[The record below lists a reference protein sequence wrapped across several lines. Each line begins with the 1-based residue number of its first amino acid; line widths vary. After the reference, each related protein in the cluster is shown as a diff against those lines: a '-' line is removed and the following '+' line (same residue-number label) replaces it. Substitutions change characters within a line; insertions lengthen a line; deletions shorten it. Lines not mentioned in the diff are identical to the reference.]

1 MENYSALLL
10 SSLLHDIGKFYQRAT
25 DFSKTHSK
33 YSGDFIDD
41 YKDSF
46 ENSDLIKTLVTHHH
60 EQQKHEDEN
69 PERIE
74 DINIRNL
81 AWLIDKS
88 DNISSGERNRDEIL
102 SNRDTNSDQKKRFQ
116 LISSIFNS
124 VYIGE
129 EFKSDKRYKFGNFDT
144 FFSEGYENLFP
155 KDNLINEKEDYTN
168 YWNEFTEEF
177 EKLFSGRKV
186 NLDSLY
192 SLIQKYCW
200 CIPSDTT
207 TDKPDISLA
216 DHLKTTCAISAC
228 AFKYHEETD
237 WEESRVKNT
246 ETEKYCLVAGDISGI
261 QNFIYSVASLD
272 TKGLSKRLRGR
283 SFKIAALSEIISLDI
298 LQSLDLPNMCKL
310 MSAGGMF
317 YLLIPN
323 TEKAINILTAKIIE
337 FQNKLLDEFNGE
349 LSVSI
354 AHIPL
359 NDEGFKKECFGEK
372 LQEVKDKLNERKLQ
386 KFSSILSQGP
396 KLFNMNYKGHGTC
409 SVCDTNPGVIPFGDG
424 FVCRSCEE
432 EEALGDKLAN
442 NYKWEN
448 DDLKTNNNYF
458 IISREKGEFKLLDYF
473 IDIVPKDEVKDYNP
487 IIAFN
492 MTDYDIIEDCPVSFF
507 PYAGYIPVW
516 KDEEELMKA
525 LGNDEKLLETE
536 KLEGDFEAGS
546 VPKSFSAIACS
557 GEGHDLLGV
566 LRADVD
572 NLGLIF
578 SQGLGKDASIS
589 RISTLSSMLNL
600 FFTRV
605 VTDIILTG
613 KYKYK
618 DDDKE
623 NEENNYRD
631 YKNVYISYCGG
642 DDLMLMGYF
651 DDIINLANEIRLKL
665 SKFVC
670 GNPNITISV
679 GIGTYKAK
687 TPVAITSR
695 QTGDLLE
702 LSKIKKY
709 SYNLKNGQK
718 VTGTKNSLTLF
729 DTTIP
734 WAYYSMLSKWCN
746 DFYSALNDKSGK
758 FSISFLYRLLVYQ
771 KMSRSEDLLYEAKLS
786 YDIAR
791 NFKDNKG
798 EYIVNKDIQKILDSL
813 LVENVNKKI
822 YWKNLKLPITWA
834 AYKNRK

>member
-1 MENYSALLL
+1 MENYSNFLISA
-10 SSLLHDIGKFYQRAT
+10 LLHDIGKFYQRAT
-25 DFSKTHSK
+25 DFNQTHSK
-33 YSGDFIDD
+33 YSGDFIDK

-46 ENSDLIKTLVTHHH
+46 ENPTLIKELVTHHH
-60 EQQKHEDEN
+60 ELQSHPKEN
-69 PERIE
+69 PETIE
-74 DINIRNL
+74 DKDIQNL
-81 AWLIDKS
+81 AWLVDKS
-88 DNISSGERNRDEIL
+88 DNISSGERGDKEGDGSRYVLMN
-102 SNRDTNSDQKKRFQ
+102 
-116 LISSIFNS
+116 SIFNS
-124 VYIGE
+124 VNIGD
-129 EFKSDKRYKFGNFDT
+129 EFESAKKYKFNNLNQAPQ
-144 FFSEGYENLFP
+144 NLFP
-155 KDNLINEKEDYTN
+155 QDDLINEKLDYTE
-168 YWNEFTEEF
+168 YWNEFIAEF
-177 EKLFSGRKV
+177 EKLFSGKKV

-200 CIPSDTT
+200 CVPSDTT

-237 WEESRVKNT
+237 WEKSKVQNT
-246 ETEKYCLVAGDISGI
+246 NTEKYCLVAGDISGI

-298 LQSLDLPNMCKL
+298 LRALDLPNMCKL

-323 TEKAINILTAKIIE
+323 TEKSISILSEKIIK

-386 KFSSILSQGP
+386 KFSSIFSQGP

-409 SVCDTNPGVIPFGDG
+409 SVCDTNPGTIPFGDG

-432 EEALGDKLAN
+432 EETLGDKLAN

-458 IISREKGEFKLLDYF
+458 VISREKGDFKLLDYF
-473 IDIVPKDEVKDYNP
+473 IDIVPKEEVPDYNP
-487 IIAFN
+487 IIAYN
-492 MTDYDIIEDCPVSFF
+492 MTDYDIIEDCPCSFF
-507 PYAGYIPVW
+507 PYAGYIPIW
-516 KDEEELMKA
+516 KDEE
-525 LGNDEKLLETE
+525 LLETE
-536 KLEGDFEAGS
+536 KLGEDFSKGF

-578 SQGLGKDASIS
+578 SAGLGENASIS

-600 FFTRV
+600 FFTRI
-605 VTDIILTG
+605 VTDIIT
-613 KYKYK
+613 K
-618 DDDKE
+618 
-623 NEENNYRD
+623 D

-670 GNPNITISV
+670 GNPNITISA

-702 LSKIKKY
+702 LSK
-709 SYNLKNGQK
+709 NEG
-718 VTGTKNSLTLF
+718 KNSLTVF
-729 DTTIP
+729 DTTIS
-734 WAYYSMLSKWCN
+734 WDYFTDIEYIKDIMIKE
-746 DFYSALNDKSGK
+746 LNKEK
-758 FSISFLYRLLVYQ
+758 EFSTSFLYRLLEYKNMYDNFKNYKLV
-771 KMSRSEDLLYEAKLS
+771 EDSLYLPKLA

-791 NFKDNKG
+791 NFKYKNGKYKVFLEEDTK
-798 EYIVNKDIQKILDSL
+798 EFLDDL
-813 LVENVNKKI
+813 LNTDI

-834 AYKNRK
+834 AYKNRNRRK